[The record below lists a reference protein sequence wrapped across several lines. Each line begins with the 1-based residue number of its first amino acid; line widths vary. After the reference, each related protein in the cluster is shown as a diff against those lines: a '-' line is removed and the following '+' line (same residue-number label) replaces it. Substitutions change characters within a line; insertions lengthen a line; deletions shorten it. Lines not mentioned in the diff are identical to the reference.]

1 MLSKKMEDKK
11 STKEFSPEE
20 VGKIQLRVENALSAL
35 EETLDS
41 IDHENKH
48 SQSDKDTKDG
58 KESGN
63 SNVSSQLIAER
74 LDTVI
79 LKMKNML
86 ER

>member
-1 MLSKKMEDKK
+1 MATLLSKKIEDKK
-11 STKEFSPEE
+11 STKELSHKE

-35 EETLDS
+35 EKTLDS
-41 IDHENKH
+41 IDHEHTH
-48 SQSDKDTKDG
+48 SQSVKDN

-63 SNVSSQLIAER
+63 SNVSSQLIAKR
-74 LDTVI
+74 LDAII

>member
-1 MLSKKMEDKK
+1 MEDKK
-11 STKEFSPEE
+11 STKELSQEE

-35 EETLDS
+35 EETLGPVDQ
-41 IDHENKH
+41 ENKD
-48 SQSDKDTKDG
+48 SYSNNDTKDD

-74 LDTVI
+74 LDAII

>member
-1 MLSKKMEDKK
+1 MEDKK
-11 STKEFSPEE
+11 STKELSQEE

-35 EETLDS
+35 EETLGSVDQ
-41 IDHENKH
+41 ENKD
-48 SQSDKDTKDG
+48 SYSNNDTKDD

-74 LDTVI
+74 LDAII